1 MGEVSLGR
9 FYQQPALMELYGTFP
24 GAISNPN
31 LKREKSTRF
40 EASAQYTFP
49 HKRTLLRG
57 SYYESHIED
66 GICWVIVLEHLRAD
80 NIARSLVR
88 GVELELNSSPAKF
101 MDVVLRVTFQK
112 TKDRSNGSYEG
123 NMLPGEP
130 EQSYYA
136 ETILHLPLHLDFSW
150 TSQWRSVMYSDRAN
164 RMDQPAVAT
173 HRANLGYQPFDNT
186 RLAFSVD
193 NITDE
198 KYRNFYT
205 PFPMPGREYK
215 FTIIQGF

>member
-1 MGEVSLGR
+1 M
-9 FYQQPALMELYGTFP
+9 
-24 GAISNPN
+24 
-31 LKREKSTRF
+31 
-40 EASAQYTFP
+40 
-49 HKRTLLRG
+49 
-57 SYYESHIED
+57 
-66 GICWVIVLEHLRAD
+66 LRA
-80 NIARSLVR
+80 
-88 GVELELNSSPAKF
+88 
-101 MDVVLRVTFQK
+101 TFQK

-136 ETILHLPLHLDFSW
+136 GATFHLPLHFDFSW
-150 TSQWRSVMYSDRAN
+150 VSEWRSVMYSDRAN
-164 RMDQPAVAT
+164 RMEQPAVAT
-173 HRANLGYQPFDNT
+173 HRADLAYSPFEKT
-186 RLAFSVD
+186 RLALSVA